1 MILGLSRKVTNLGP
15 LGVFNL
21 DITKHMTKCSS
32 SSIDEDSFN
41 ESTTASTAIRKAAL
55 GLKGVGKVVAKN
67 GFAAFSMV
75 ISNQV
80 IGAQSTGY
88 VPTGASQVSATRLS
102 TVATAVRRYSVS
114 CYDDG
119 SGAPVLLRAR
129 VQGQTSTAG
138 FLVKITVEKDGV
150 TQGAINPKNGK
161 GLNFSPYAAVS
172 KGPGNYTITISKV
185 KKKASDPDKKLQG
198 AMIFQTRQECDN
210 AAGGY
215 TGITTPVEIR

>member
-1 MILGLSRKVTNLGP
+1 MANGSYSNIDSDFLIDGTAAPK
-15 LGVFNL
+15 
-21 DITKHMTKCSS
+21 
-32 SSIDEDSFN
+32 SIK
-41 ESTTASTAIRKAAL
+41 RAAM
-55 GLKGVGKVVAKN
+55 GLKGIGTTVAKN
-67 GFAAFSMV
+67 GFAAFSLV

-88 VPTGASQVSATRLS
+88 VPTGASQISATRLS
-102 TVATAVRRYSVS
+102 SPATAVKRYSVT

-119 SGAPVLLRAR
+119 SGAPVLMRAR

-150 TQGAINPKNGK
+150 TKESINPKNGK

-172 KGPGNYTITISKV
+172 QGPGNYTITISKV
-185 KKKASDPDKKLQG
+185 KKKAAHPDKKLQG

-215 TGITTPVEIR
+215 TGISVPVEIR